1 MMATLLAIAMTT
13 FFVWRMS
20 GPTPIATVGTVTSTK
35 ILTNVS
41 IGGSL
46 QPNRPYRQGGKR

>member
-1 MMATLLAIAMTT
+1 MTT

-46 QPNRPYRQGGKR
+46 LPNRPYRQGGKR